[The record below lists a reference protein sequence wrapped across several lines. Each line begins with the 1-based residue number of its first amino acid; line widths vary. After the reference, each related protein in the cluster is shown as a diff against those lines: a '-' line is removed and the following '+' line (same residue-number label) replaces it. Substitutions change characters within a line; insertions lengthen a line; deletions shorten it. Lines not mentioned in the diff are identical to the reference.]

1 MDQVSQQDRYALE
14 TNEIKY
20 NLRIETALKSFDVE
34 AADEKE
40 RNSWIAAIT
49 DARTKHRQKAHG
61 ATDTSAAASKWR
73 KGYNK
78 LRMMLRRPGAA
89 PAAAAAPAPT
99 ETLEDNEVRPMVQL
113 DCCCCRGDG
122 WQVANG
128 RGRGRG
134 GGGGGGGWSL
144 PSQLWLLFWWLLC

>member
-1 MDQVSQQDRYALE
+1 MHQVSQQDRYALE

-20 NLRIETALKSFDVE
+20 NLRVETALKSFDVE
-34 AADEKE
+34 AADEKG

-49 DARTKHRQKAHG
+49 DARTKHRHKAHG
-61 ATDTSAAASKWR
+61 STDTSAAASKWR

-99 ETLEDNEVRPMVQL
+99 ETPEDNEVRSIL
-113 DCCCCRGDG
+113 FACCKINASEISPGALVGIC
-122 WQVANG
+122 
-128 RGRGRG
+128 
-134 GGGGGGGWSL
+134 GGWGV
-144 PSQLWLLFWWLLC
+144 PC